1 MSAKMDNELEAMTVV
16 LKALGPLSPD
26 EQLRVVEWVT
36 RKLALGAAP
45 AKMPSSVNPASGFVG
60 AAGPKQPLA
69 VKSPK
74 QFIADKRPKSDVERV
89 ACLGYYL
96 THFRETPEFKTRD
109 ITMLNR
115 EAAQPALGNPAMA
128 VANAARVSQYL
139 SSSGGGKKQL
149 TSRGEALVES
159 LPDRERV
166 REALETFPLVGR
178 KSKRSAGGR
187 KRKEVVDQDT

>member
-1 MSAKMDNELEAMTVV
+1 
-16 LKALGPLSPD
+16 
-26 EQLRVVEWVT
+26 
-36 RKLALGAAP
+36 
-45 AKMPSSVNPASGFVG
+45 MPSSVNPASGFVG

-166 REALETFPLVGR
+166 REALETFPSSGER
-178 KSKRSAGGR
+178 ARRSAGEEAQGSR
-187 KRKEVVDQDT
+187 RPGHLRSHEGVASCGACEAKQSAQPAVSGTALSREAITLTTAVTPARSPGS